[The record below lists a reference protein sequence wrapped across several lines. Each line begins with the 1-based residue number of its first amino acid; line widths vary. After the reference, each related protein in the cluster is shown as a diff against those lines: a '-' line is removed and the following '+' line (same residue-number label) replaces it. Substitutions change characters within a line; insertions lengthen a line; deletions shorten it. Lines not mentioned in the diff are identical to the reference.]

1 MASNVEEEVKQYASA
16 GREES
21 SEEQGEPTALYNV
34 STAIQK
40 NALEAMD
47 MLQLEIQSVKEKNE
61 IFKEFFSKIMECGGH
76 EYRQIIERGG
86 W

>member
-47 MLQLEIQSVKEKNE
+47 MLQLEIQRVKEENE
-61 IFKEFFSKIMECGGH
+61 ILKEFFSKIMECGGD

>member
-1 MASNVEEEVKQYASA
+1 MASNVEEEGKQYASA
-16 GREES
+16 GRVES

-34 STAIQK
+34 STAIQRD
-40 NALEAMD
+40 ALEAMD
-47 MLQLEIQSVKEKNE
+47 MLQLEIQSLKEENE
-61 IFKEFFSKIMECGGH
+61 RFKEFFSKIMECGGD

>member
-1 MASNVEEEVKQYASA
+1 MASNFEEEAKQYASA

-47 MLQLEIQSVKEKNE
+47 MFQLEIQRVKEENE
-61 IFKEFFSKIMECGGH
+61 ILKEFFSKIMECGGD
-76 EYRQIIERGG
+76 EYCQIIERGG